1 MEQLVWDKNGE
12 ERGLLCQLKAMRC
25 AFMHDKMY
33 KLLSKRETK
42 IITIFYVIEFI
53 TVLINVVD
61 LGVGGGG
68 ENHWVGSMT
77 TALVALSAY
86 IINLREKMR
95 IPIRMSNHKTVYE
108 ESFKLYDYIS
118 NELQLDPPKRMN
130 FYKFITDIENQARA
144 LEDNINTQ
152 DIEPEVFAEWDK
164 VSKKGKIREVDPIAL
179 SQVVTEKIR
188 AISNV
193 DPDQIDNENDE
204 KNPTNSPNS
213 GKLARVSTVA
223 HLDRTNR
230 FDTKN
235 IVLDPK
241 AEHELKRLNED

>member
-1 MEQLVWDKNGE
+1 MDQLEWDKNGE
-12 ERGLLCQLKAMRC
+12 ERSLLCQLKTMRC
-25 AFMHDKMY
+25 AFMHDRMY
-33 KLLSKRETK
+33 QLLSKRETK
-42 IITIFYVIEFI
+42 IITIFYIVEFI
-53 TVLINVVD
+53 TVLINVID
-61 LGVGGGG
+61 LGVGGG
-68 ENHWVGSMT
+68 ESHWVGSMT

-118 NELQLDPPKRMN
+118 NELQLEPSKRIG

-152 DIEPEVFAEWDK
+152 DIEPEVFQEWDR

-188 AISNV
+188 AISIV
-193 DPDQIDNENDE
+193 EQEDDSKENL
-204 KNPTNSPNS
+204 S
-213 GKLARVSTVA
+213 KLQRVSTVA
-223 HLDRTNR
+223 HLDRSNR
-230 FDTKN
+230 FETKG

-241 AEHELKRLNED
+241 AEYELKRLNEN